1 MNDKLIEINNLIE
14 ENKKILKEA
23 NDVNENLIK
32 KINEQNQIINQYK
45 GNNS

>member
-1 MNDKLIEINNLIE
+1 MNDILIEINNLIE

-23 NDVNENLIK
+23 NDVNEKLIK

-45 GNNS
+45 SYNS

>member
-23 NDVNENLIK
+23 NDVNEKLIK

-45 GNNS
+45 SYNS